1 MMQTVSV
8 VRSTR
13 ASKIATWLFLI
24 LLFVAVT
31 LPWWG
36 GRADMRLVI
45 EFCYY
50 LALAQL
56 WNLLAGYG
64 GLVSI
69 GQQAFVGLGGYAFF
83 MMSAFWGVPPLV
95 AIFLTGIV
103 TLLFAIPTAFLVF
116 RLYGAYFAIGTWV
129 VAEVYRLSFAQ
140 VSTLGGGSGMSLPIS
155 VVKGLASSKLERE
168 MLLYFIALSLAIG
181 VILVLYWLLRSRWGL
196 ALTAI
201 RDSEVAA
208 ESLGVK
214 KNLTKYA
221 VYLFAAFGTGLTGA
235 IIFLN
240 KLRISPDSAFSVS
253 DWTANIIFIV
263 VIGGIGTLEGPIIGT
278 IVFFLLREMLA
289 DFGSWYMIILGVVAV
304 TVMLKAPQG
313 LWGLIA
319 NRYGIQLFPVG
330 RKLVLPAE
338 VNKKDE

>member
-1 MMQTVSV
+1 MTSKIPESLPFSI
-8 VRSTR
+8 VRSNP
-13 ASKIATWLFLI
+13 ASKLAFLGFIVVFIA
-24 LLFVAVT
+24 AVT

-36 GRADMRLVI
+36 GRADMRLVV

-69 GQQAFVGLGGYAFF
+69 GQQAFIGLGGYAFF
-83 MMSAFWGVPPLV
+83 MMAAFFGVPPLL
-95 AIFLTGIV
+95 AIFLSGVV

-116 RLYGAYFAIGTWV
+116 RLSGAYFAIGTWV

-140 VSTLGGGSGMSLPIS
+140 ISTLGGGSGMSLPIS
-155 VVKGLASSKLERE
+155 VVKSISASKLERE
-168 MLLYFIALSLAIG
+168 ILIYFLALLLALG
-181 VILVLYWLLRSRWGL
+181 VVTALYVLLRSSWGL

-201 RDSEVAA
+201 RDSEAAA

-214 KNLTKYA
+214 KQVTKYA
-221 VYLFAAFGTGLTGA
+221 VYLFAAFGTGLCGA

-278 IVFFLLREMLA
+278 LVFFILREVLA
-289 DFGSWYMIILGVVAV
+289 DFGAWYMIFLGVVAV
-304 TVMLKAPQG
+304 VVMLKAPQG
-313 LWGLIA
+313 VWGLVA

-330 RKLVLPAE
+330 RKLM
-338 VNKKDE
+338 

>member
-1 MMQTVSV
+1 MDQSISV
-8 VRSTR
+8 RRSTR
-13 ASKIATWLFLI
+13 ASQIAAIGFAIVLVLAI
-24 LLFVAVT
+24 S

-83 MMSAFWGVPPLV
+83 MMAALWGVPPLPAMLLAGV
-95 AIFLTGIV
+95 V
-103 TLLFAIPTAFLVF
+103 TLLFALPTAFVVF

-140 VSTLGGGSGMSLPIS
+140 VSALGGGSGMSLPIG
-155 VVKGLASSKLERE
+155 VVKSLGASKLERE
-168 MLLYFIALSLAIG
+168 MLIYFLALGLAVGI
-181 VILVLYWLLRSRWGL
+181 VLALYWLLRSSWGL

-201 RDSEVAA
+201 RDSEAAA
-208 ESLGVK
+208 ESLGVNK
-214 KNLTKYA
+214 RITKYA
-221 VYLFAAFGTGLTGA
+221 VYLFAAFATGLTGA

-278 IVFFLLREMLA
+278 IVFFLLRELLA
-289 DFGSWYMIILGVVAV
+289 DFGSGYMIFLGVVAV
-304 TVMLKAPQG
+304 VVMLKAPQG
-313 LWGLIA
+313 LWGLVA
-319 NRYGIQLFPVG
+319 GRYGIQLFPLE
-330 RKLVLPAE
+330 RRLVI
-338 VNKKDE
+338 KD